1 VFLLKLSYRHFS
13 PYSQPSIVQFIS
25 GNLENDVATCNH
37 TQIYISA
44 SSEEDAKPLCLLEYA
59 KQHCQQAHQLI
70 NGDYR
75 LIQTDIQLLGQVAT
89 TPAFSPR
96 SILQFSVA
104 DLHQEMRD
112 EAGVDLARSCEI
124 TTWWPEAP
132 FLLTNA
138 TTRSPLAQRS
148 PPAGG
153 GAPAGLAVAILRRPR
168 AASRFALAASRR
180 PPCLGPG
187 PSARARPPSCCRAC
201 LKSAADPARTSP
213 IGRSKGTEGGRCF
226 KYRPPRRYFNHRP
239 PRAVV
244 VAQRRLRCSLRLARV
259 A

>member
-1 VFLLKLSYRHFS
+1 MFLLKLSYRHFS

-112 EAGVDLARSCEI
+112 EAGVGLGAVRKPRA
-124 TTWWPEAP
+124 TLKQTWWPEAP

-148 PPAGG
+148 PPAGLR
-153 GAPAGLAVAILRRPR
+153 PAGQSGSSAGRGPRHALLSRPR
-168 AASRFALAASRR
+168 AVHPAWAIRQSAAALLLPRLPEIRGRSRPHITHRTVERDQGWTLFISITVH
-180 PPCLGPG
+180 PG
-187 PSARARPPSCCRAC
+187 PWS
-201 LKSAADPARTSP
+201 
-213 IGRSKGTEGGRCF
+213 
-226 KYRPPRRYFNHRP
+226 
-239 PRAVV
+239 
-244 VAQRRLRCSLRLARV
+244 
-259 A
+259 

>member
-1 VFLLKLSYRHFS
+1 MFLLKLSYRHFS

-112 EAGVDLARSCEI
+112 EAGVGLGAVRKPRA
-124 TTWWPEAP
+124 TLKQTWWPEAP

-168 AASRFALAASRR
+168 AASRSALAASRR
-180 PPCLGPG
+180 PPCLGHPPERG
-187 PSARARPPSCCRAC
+187 RP
-201 LKSAADPARTSP
+201 AAAAPA
-213 IGRSKGTEGGRCF
+213 
-226 KYRPPRRYFNHRP
+226 
-239 PRAVV
+239 
-244 VAQRRLRCSLRLARV
+244 
-259 A
+259 

>member
-1 VFLLKLSYRHFS
+1 MFLLMLSYRHFS

-25 GNLENDVATCNH
+25 GNLANDVATCNH
-37 TQIYISA
+37 TQISISA
-44 SSEEDAKPLCLLEYA
+44 SSEQDPKPLCLLNYA
-59 KQHCQQAHQLI
+59 KKHCQQAHQLI
-70 NGDYR
+70 NRDYR

-112 EAGVDLARSCEI
+112 EAGVGLGAVRKPRA
-124 TTWWPEAP
+124 TLKQTWWPEAP

-148 PPAGG
+148 PPAGLR
-153 GAPAGLAVAILRRPR
+153 PAGQSGSSAGRGPRHALLSRPR
-168 AASRFALAASRR
+168 AVHPAWGLGHPLERGRPAAAAPARNPR
-180 PPCLGPG
+180 PIPPAHHPSDGRKGPG
-187 PSARARPPSCCRAC
+187 V
-201 LKSAADPARTSP
+201 DVV
-213 IGRSKGTEGGRCF
+213 
-226 KYRPPRRYFNHRP
+226 YFNHRP

-244 VAQRRLRCSLRLARV
+244 VGFSLYLPPPES
-259 A
+259 

>member
-75 LIQTDIQLLGQVAT
+75 LIQTDIQLLGQVPT

-148 PPAGG
+148 PPAGLR
-153 GAPAGLAVAILRRPR
+153 PAGQSGSSAGRGPRHALLSRPR
-168 AASRFALAASRR
+168 AVHPAWGLGHPLERGRPAA
-180 PPCLGPG
+180 
-187 PSARARPPSCCRAC
+187 
-201 LKSAADPARTSP
+201 AAPA
-213 IGRSKGTEGGRCF
+213 
-226 KYRPPRRYFNHRP
+226 
-239 PRAVV
+239 
-244 VAQRRLRCSLRLARV
+244 
-259 A
+259 

>member
-1 VFLLKLSYRHFS
+1 MSIEICNATLSTS
-13 PYSQPSIVQFIS
+13 TS
-25 GNLENDVATCNH
+25 
-37 TQIYISA
+37 
-44 SSEEDAKPLCLLEYA
+44 
-59 KQHCQQAHQLI
+59 AHQCY
-70 NGDYR
+70 G

-148 PPAGG
+148 PSAGG

-168 AASRFALAASRR
+168 AASRSALAASRR

-201 LKSAADPARTSP
+201 LKSAADLARTSP
-213 IGRSKGTEGGRCF
+213 IRRFKGAQGWTLF
-226 KYRPPRRYFNHRP
+226 QIPSPRTVF
-239 PRAVV
+239 
-244 VAQRRLRCSLRLARV
+244 
-259 A
+259 